1 MKNKTIEM
9 KFKDIHDYILSDT
22 ETHYSTEQALDSL
35 YNRKLT
41 WDKLNLLRE
50 YIDVNKLLN
59 DHKWYLDYKEQMEKN
74 LIQGI
79 GLLLK
84 KDKEL
89 NSQSKMIDSRHK
101 KQMEKH
107 LIKGIGLLLEKDQKL
122 HRQSKMIDLR
132 YENDIKKI

>member
-1 MKNKTIEM
+1 MSKNNKMKNKTIEM

-35 YNRKLT
+35 YRKLT

-89 NSQSKMIDSRHK
+89 NSQSKMIDSRQK
-101 KQMEKH
+101 TDGKASDQRYWSVIRKRSKTEPS
-107 LIKGIGLLLEKDQKL
+107 IK
-122 HRQSKMIDLR
+122 
-132 YENDIKKI
+132 ND